1 MGISV
6 VKDHE
11 FGVYLWQMPNGG
23 LVADEEGAYLSIASA
38 ENDIKRIQQITDVAR
53 SYGLDEGVPIFFPGR
68 RKISQE
74 EYQIQRAR
82 MELGLIPDEYDV
94 GAWADAER
102 EQRDKQ

>member
-23 LVADEEGAYLSIASA
+23 LVADEDGAYLSIASA
-38 ENDIKRIQQITDVAR
+38 EGDIKRIEEITKVAGL
-53 SYGLDEGVPIFFPGR
+53 YGLQDGVPIFFPGR
-68 RKISQE
+68 RKIDQE
-74 EYQIQRAR
+74 EYQRQRAR

-102 EQRDKQ
+102 DQNNKQ